1 MCKSITKIELFSK
14 YKIISILA
22 STHPFKQQMSFHG
35 IFYTNNTYYYSTAKK
50 IVQNRKK
57 HVRFKLPTTSPLN
70 DLRVS
75 SSGDTPAFLRN
86 TDALFASQS
95 ASGFSSNSSADL
107 VSYIAPVSPPF
118 QFTCQYPSIMCPPQ
132 SRISDE

>member
-1 MCKSITKIELFSK
+1 MRKSITKIELFSK

-35 IFYTNNTYYYSTAKK
+35 VFYTNNTYYYSTAKK

-57 HVRFKLPTTSPLN
+57 HVRFKFPTPLN

-86 TDALFASQS
+86 PDALFASQRE
-95 ASGFSSNSSADL
+95 SGFSSNSSADL

-118 QFTCQYPSIMCPPQ
+118 QFACQYPAIMCPPPP
-132 SRISDE
+132 RISDE